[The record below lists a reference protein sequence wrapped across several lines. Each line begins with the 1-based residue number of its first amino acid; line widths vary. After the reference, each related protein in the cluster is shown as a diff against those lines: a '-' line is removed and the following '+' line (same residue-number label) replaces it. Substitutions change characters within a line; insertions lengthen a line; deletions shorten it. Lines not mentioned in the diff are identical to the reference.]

1 MRDLSVVASVGS
13 AAFADAGIAGQNDG
27 TRARRSPGST
37 LKPFIYALAI
47 DQGLV
52 HPMTVLK
59 DTPQAFGAQSPE
71 NFDGEFAGPVTV
83 QEALVRSRNVP
94 AVAVGLQL
102 REPGLRDFL
111 LAGGVAR
118 LEDASHYGLA
128 LYLGGAEVTMRELA
142 GLYATLANG
151 GLWRP
156 LRDERGAP
164 AVAPRRLLSE
174 AASYVTLDMLAGNP
188 RPAQAFA
195 NSAVRAAGPVYWKT
209 GTSNGFRDAWSAG
222 VFDHYVL
229 VVWVGHFDGRPNPAF
244 VGVQTAAPLFF
255 QLVDALRAT
264 RRRDAGGGALAA
276 ADRPASMLRPP
287 AALRRVAVCADS
299 GDLPN
304 AWCPRTVETWYLPG
318 VSPIRVS
325 TLHRALRIDRRS
337 GLLACPG
344 TPPEATRTEVHE
356 FWSSDML
363 EQFERAGLPRRRP
376 PAADPA
382 CAATSLAAAD
392 RGAARAPEITS
403 PLARRQLPAARRRA
417 AGHAAGGAA
426 CDQRCRRRRAVLVR
440 RRRLRRA
447 WHPGETRRMAAARA
461 GSLPDPRGRRC
472 GPRRTSRTRGGARRL
487 NAARAAARPRLHA
500 RATSGKIPV
509 PSGYGDPHAA
519 IDPHADHPVA
529 SRLPAGRRRRGRRGL
544 RLGLLQRRRSE
555 STTRG
560 RARQHVHQEDDAS
573 PRSSPASTSPARPCW
588 SPAPPPVSA
597 SSRCARSPRQ
607 GASVLGTGRTLA
619 KAREA
624 CSSVGPRCTPLE
636 LELES
641 LDSVRAC
648 ADAVRALGTPIDV
661 LMLNAG
667 IMSLPKLEQVNGIEK
682 QFAVNHLGHFL
693 LAHRLLDQVK
703 AAPQG
708 RVVTMSSS
716 AYKWAPPA
724 GIEFDNLSGARDYD
738 GNKAYGIAKTA
749 NGLFSL
755 ELARRLA
762 GTTTTSNSVNPGA
775 VNTNLMRHL
784 PSWQRQIFTP
794 IAKFLVK
801 PVEVGAA
808 TQVYVATAP
817 ALAAVSGYYFEDCNP
832 RGPRRLDEQRRARP
846 AALGEVR
853 RARRRLPRLSLHGRA
868 AAARRAGA
876 AALILWCRRHRAA
889 MCCTRVQ
896 GATS

>member
-1 MRDLSVVASVGS
+1 VPLGEMSPRLVDAVLLYEDRQFPRHPGVNAWSLLRGAWMTFAVGERRIGGSTITMQLARRLHDLDSRSVSGKLQQVARAFELEAKYGKREILEAYLNLAPYGGNVEGVGAASLVYFQRRAADLTLPEALTLAVVPQNPTQRRPRTDNPALESARARLFAAWRERHGVTAAEAAAVAAPLPVHAPPELPFAAPHTVQALLARPAPAGRHRIDTTLDLRSQRLVERQLRAFVARQRRVGVTNAAALLVDVRDLSVVASVGS
-13 AAFADAGIAGQNDG
+13 AAFADAGIGGQNDG
-27 TRARRSPGST
+27 TRARRSPGSA

-102 REPGLRDFL
+102 RAPGLRDWL
-111 LAGGVAR
+111 VAGGVAR

-142 GLYATLANG
+142 GLYAMLANG
-151 GLWRP
+151 GRWQP

-164 AVAPRRLLSE
+164 AAGSRRLLSE

-229 VVWVGHFDGRPNPAF
+229 IVWVGNFDGRPNPAF

-264 RRRDAGGGALAA
+264 RPRAAAHGVSAA

-287 AALRRVAVCADS
+287 PALRRVAVCAGS

-356 FWSSDML
+356 FWGSDML

-403 PLARRQLPAARRRA
+403 PLDGVSYLLHDAAPQAAPPLALRATSDAGVDELFWFVDGAFVGRGTRERPVEWLPRVPGRYQIRVVDDAGRAARRE
-417 AGHAAGGAA
+417 
-426 CDQRCRRRRAVLVR
+426 LVV
-440 RRRLRRA
+440 
-447 WHPGETRRMAAARA
+447 ARV
-461 GSLPDPRGRRC
+461 D
-472 GPRRTSRTRGGARRL
+472 
-487 NAARAAARPRLHA
+487 
-500 RATSGKIPV
+500 
-509 PSGYGDPHAA
+509 
-519 IDPHADHPVA
+519 
-529 SRLPAGRRRRGRRGL
+529 
-544 RLGLLQRRRSE
+544 
-555 STTRG
+555 
-560 RARQHVHQEDDAS
+560 
-573 PRSSPASTSPARPCW
+573 
-588 SPAPPPVSA
+588 
-597 SSRCARSPRQ
+597 
-607 GASVLGTGRTLA
+607 
-619 KAREA
+619 
-624 CSSVGPRCTPLE
+624 
-636 LELES
+636 
-641 LDSVRAC
+641 
-648 ADAVRALGTPIDV
+648 
-661 LMLNAG
+661 
-667 IMSLPKLEQVNGIEK
+667 
-682 QFAVNHLGHFL
+682 
-693 LAHRLLDQVK
+693 
-703 AAPQG
+703 
-708 RVVTMSSS
+708 
-716 AYKWAPPA
+716 
-724 GIEFDNLSGARDYD
+724 
-738 GNKAYGIAKTA
+738 
-749 NGLFSL
+749 
-755 ELARRLA
+755 
-762 GTTTTSNSVNPGA
+762 
-775 VNTNLMRHL
+775 
-784 PSWQRQIFTP
+784 
-794 IAKFLVK
+794 
-801 PVEVGAA
+801 
-808 TQVYVATAP
+808 
-817 ALAAVSGYYFEDCNP
+817 
-832 RGPRRLDEQRRARP
+832 
-846 AALGEVR
+846 
-853 RARRRLPRLSLHGRA
+853 
-868 AAARRAGA
+868 
-876 AALILWCRRHRAA
+876 
-889 MCCTRVQ
+889 
-896 GATS
+896 